1 MIKRIFLIFLL
12 ILSKHAVGDTFPTT
26 YISVSNIQWITS
38 PIPEEIKLSKELK
51 SWYGEAFQ
59 NGISRWAYISLL
71 DDKNQEIILQGS
83 SPGSG
88 GLNFL
93 VLTKKNKKWKLLT
106 DIHGGFIFYPA
117 ATKRHSLVI
126 YSRIG
131 ADYFREEQ
139 RFNGEK
145 YLKVSKTEIPIEL
158 TRLNGSP
165 INFYNFFNFMSY
177 GEVKK

>member
-1 MIKRIFLIFLL
+1 MINRIFLIFLL
-12 ILSKHAVGDTFPTT
+12 TFCKHAVGDTFPTL
-26 YISVSNIQWITS
+26 YIAPSNIQWITS
-38 PIPEEIKLSKELK
+38 PIPEEIKSSNELK
-51 SWYGEAFQ
+51 SWYSESFQ
-59 NGISRWAYISLL
+59 NGVSRWAYISLL
-71 DDKNQEIILQGS
+71 DDKKQEIILQGS

-93 VLTKKNKKWKLLT
+93 VLTKKNKKWQLVT

-117 ATKRHSLVI
+117 ATKRHTLVV

-131 ADYFREEQ
+131 ADFFREEQ
-139 RFNGEK
+139 RFNGDK

-158 TRLNGSP
+158 TRLNDSP
-165 INFYNFFNFMSY
+165 INFYNFFKFMSY